1 MTNDE
6 YTTIT
11 IEKDNDA
18 ETNKKVKSMGSE
30 SGDNSDVE
38 VVTIEGE
45 KSMESET
52 DLDLNEESPSD
63 PSTRRTTMFQNA
75 MNAVAT
81 SSKGKEC
88 ADLIV
93 DANLDEGE
101 GGVESEEGFIY
112 EES

>member
-45 KSMESET
+45 KSMESESGDDT
-52 DLDLNEESPSD
+52 EEENDNEINKEEARPNEAL
-63 PSTRRTTMFQNA
+63 RAIFKA
-75 MNAVAT
+75 AT
-81 SSKGKEC
+81 ETII
-88 ADLIV
+88 A
-93 DANLDEGE
+93 
-101 GGVESEEGFIY
+101 
-112 EES
+112 

>member
-45 KSMESET
+45 KSMESEKQY
-52 DLDLNEESPSD
+52 LKQQQKQL
-63 PSTRRTTMFQNA
+63 
-75 MNAVAT
+75 
-81 SSKGKEC
+81 
-88 ADLIV
+88 
-93 DANLDEGE
+93 
-101 GGVESEEGFIY
+101 
-112 EES
+112 